1 MKYWSPS
8 GALIGLSLFG
18 SFENSAMAQDDT
30 TATYAAVEGEARK
43 ERAKVLRDKAD
54 EEMKTGNY
62 ATACALYAE
71 SNDFVLDLQTEAD
84 LIECQVKLGLY
95 ADAHYRMLAAADK
108 AKAIPDKEAWEWAL
122 KRAQEIKEEAP
133 CIVVNVS
140 EELRGIPDL
149 EVSLD
154 GGTIPR
160 GSWND
165 VCVPVNLGT
174 HQLHARATRRT
185 WHQQRVTALNPRRHY
200 AVTLTP
206 PFLVEP
212 TPPPEKMVSPVKPSA
227 IFIPSL
233 IFGVIGFLPLAVM
246 EHNKNDPTREIVA
259 ASLFGAA
266 AGCLAS
272 GLTVFASTPYV
283 PQYSAPKTTT
293 ISMGVAYRGRF

>member
-1 MKYWSPS
+1 MKYWNPS

-18 SFENSAMAQDDT
+18 SLENSAMAQDDT
-30 TATYAAVEGEARK
+30 TATYAAVEDGARK

-212 TPPPEKMVSPVKPSA
+212 TPPPQKMKSPIKLGA
-227 IFIPSL
+227 IAVPAALFLVAGLAPL
-233 IFGVIGFLPLAVM
+233 IAIKHDG
-246 EHNKNDPTREIVA
+246 KDPTREIVSA
-259 ASLFGAA
+259 AFLGGF
-266 AGCLAS
+266 
-272 GLTVFASTPYV
+272 
-283 PQYSAPKTTT
+283 
-293 ISMGVAYRGRF
+293 MGVATSGVTVYATTADVPQVGPKQTTLVNIGVVYRGRF